1 MQQPSK
7 RSSLFLLELILAIA
21 FFSIAAAICVQ
32 FFVRSHTLEKE
43 STELNYA
50 VHKATSAAEEFRHT
64 DVESYEV
71 FYDKNWGQCTK
82 TEASYTLKLDVDSS
96 KSPQEAQ
103 IIVST
108 NSSTIYEL
116 KVLKN
121 ANLEVAP

>member
-32 FFVRSHTLEKE
+32 FFVKSHALEE
-43 STELNYA
+43 DSTNLNRA
-50 VHKATSAAEEFRHT
+50 IHIATSAAEEFRHSEI
-64 DVESYEV
+64 ESHEQY
-71 FYDKNWGQCTK
+71 YDQNWEKCSQN
-82 TEASYTLKLDVDSS
+82 EAIYTLKLVVNHS

-103 IIVST
+103 ISVST
-108 NSSTIYEL
+108 SNSLLYEL

-121 ANLEVAP
+121 ANLEVSP

>member
-32 FFVRSHTLEKE
+32 FFVKSHALEE
-43 STELNYA
+43 DSTNLNRA
-50 VHKATSAAEEFRHT
+50 VHVATSAAEQFRYSEI
-64 DVESYEV
+64 DSYELY
-71 FYDKNWGQCTK
+71 FDNDWAECSQD
-82 TEASYTLKLDVDSS
+82 EAIYTLKLVVNHS

-103 IIVST
+103 ISVST
-108 NSSTIYEL
+108 SNSLLYEL

-121 ANLEVAP
+121 ANLEVSP